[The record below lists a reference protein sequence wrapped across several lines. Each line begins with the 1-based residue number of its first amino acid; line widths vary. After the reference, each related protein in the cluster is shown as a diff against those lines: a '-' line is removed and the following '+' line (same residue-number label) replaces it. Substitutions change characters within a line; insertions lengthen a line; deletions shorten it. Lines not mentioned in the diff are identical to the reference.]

1 MEAGSKAITDQTAQ
15 MTGRGVAIRGTL
27 GRRDY
32 FNNRVGP

>member
-1 MEAGSKAITDQTAQ
+1 MEVGSEAITNQTAQ

-27 GRRDY
+27 RRRDY